1 MDEVEQLKEQIT
13 KLESENATYK
23 TDIEK
28 LNSTVTE
35 KDTKIAELQS
45 YICKNLTS
53 PKSETDHDEIT
64 DFVSLYRETISE
76 LKKV

>member
-35 KDTKIAELQS
+35 KDNKIVELQS

-53 PKSETDHDEIT
+53 PKSGTGPDEIT
-64 DFVSLYRETISE
+64 DFVSLYKETISE